1 VNSQAAS
8 HQSGAGTGGIPS
20 ERRHDADDPISPEL
34 ALVDPE
40 LARRARARLDS
51 FDQPASRAPDV
62 DADPKSR
69 VAPRRD
75 TRPTSRRGRVVVAA
89 LAVITGL
96 AGAGFTAAKL
106 TGENSRV
113 FARGSLPGGS
123 VAVRPQ
129 ETNESTGKALQRKPA
144 TRAHAVS
151 PQGAKRGRRARPGT
165 SKAGRPALQR
175 KRSAGSGNPGTP
187 PSSASQ
193 VGGPSAP
200 VFSWVAVRG
209 ASYYDFELFRGAERV
224 FTSRPRQPRLTLPST
239 WTYGG
244 RRFSRAPGSY
254 RWLVRPVFHANT
266 KTRYGP
272 AIVSAKLVLH
282 R

>member
-1 VNSQAAS
+1 MSSQAGS
-8 HQSGAGTGGIPS
+8 HQAGTGTGTTPP

-40 LARRARARLDS
+40 LARRARARLAS
-51 FDQPASRAPDV
+51 FDQPGPRAPDV
-62 DADPKSR
+62 DAEPKSR
-69 VAPRRD
+69 VAPRSD
-75 TRPTSRRGRVVVAA
+75 TRATSRRGRVVLAA
-89 LAVITGL
+89 LAVMTGL

-106 TGENSRV
+106 TGEKSAV

-123 VAVRPQ
+123 VVVRPQ
-129 ETNESTGKALQRKPA
+129 ETSESTGKTLQRKPGARGHAASA
-144 TRAHAVS
+144 T
-151 PQGAKRGRRARPGT
+151 GADRRRARPAT
-165 SKAGRPALQR
+165 SKASRPGLQE
-175 KRSAGSGNPGTP
+175 KRTASTGNPGTP

-193 VGGPSAP
+193 AGGPTAP
-200 VFSWVAVRG
+200 VFSWVAVQG
-209 ASYYDFELFRGAERV
+209 ATYYDFELFRGAERV
-224 FTSRPRQPRLTLPST
+224 FTGRPREPRLTLPST
-239 WTYGG
+239 WTYAG
-244 RRFSRAPGSY
+244 RRFTRAPGSY

>member
-1 VNSQAAS
+1 VNFQVAS
-8 HQSGAGTGGIPS
+8 HQSGTGTGAIPPQ
-20 ERRHDADDPISPEL
+20 RRHDADDPISPEL

-40 LARRARARLDS
+40 LARRARAQLDS
-51 FDQPASRAPDV
+51 LGQPASRAPDF
-62 DADPKSR
+62 DAEPQSR

-75 TRPTSRRGRVVVAA
+75 TGATSRRARVVLAAVAVMA
-89 LAVITGL
+89 GL

-106 TGENSRV
+106 TGENSRL

-123 VAVRPQ
+123 VVVRPQ
-129 ETNESTGKALQRKPA
+129 ETSESTGKAPQRKPA
-144 TRAHAVS
+144 TRAHAAS
-151 PQGAKRGRRARPGT
+151 GAGADRRRRDRPGT
-165 SKAGRPALQR
+165 RKASRPGLQQ
-175 KRSAGSGNPGTP
+175 KRSASSGNAGTP
-187 PSSASQ
+187 PSSASK
-193 VGGPSAP
+193 VGGPTAP

-209 ASYYDFELFRGAERV
+209 ATYYDFELFRGAERV
-224 FTSRPRQPRLTLPST
+224 FTGRPRQPRLTLPST
-239 WTYGG
+239 WTYAG

-272 AIVSAKLVLH
+272 AIVSAKLVLP

>member
-1 VNSQAAS
+1 VSSQAAS
-8 HQSGAGTGGIPS
+8 HQSGAGTGAITS

-69 VAPRRD
+69 VVPQSN
-75 TRPTSRRGRVVVAA
+75 TRATSRRGRVVLAA
-89 LAVITGL
+89 LAVIAGL

-106 TGENSRV
+106 TGENSRL

-144 TRAHAVS
+144 TRAHAAS
-151 PQGAKRGRRARPGT
+151 PAGAERRRRARPGT
-165 SKAGRPALQR
+165 SKASRPALQR

-209 ASYYDFELFRGAERV
+209 ASNYDFELFRGAERV

-244 RRFSRAPGSY
+244 RSYSRAPGSY

-272 AIVSAKLVLH
+272 AIVSAKLVL
-282 R
+282 RR

>member
-1 VNSQAAS
+1 VSSQAAS
-8 HQSGAGTGGIPS
+8 HQSGAGTGAIPS
-20 ERRHDADDPISPEL
+20 ERRHDSDDPISPEL

-51 FDQPASRAPDV
+51 FGQPSSRAPDV

-69 VAPRRD
+69 VVPQSN
-75 TRPTSRRGRVVVAA
+75 TRATSRRGRVVLAA
-89 LAVITGL
+89 LVVITGL

-144 TRAHAVS
+144 TRAHPVS
-151 PQGAKRGRRARPGT
+151 PQGAERGRRARPGT

>member
-1 VNSQAAS
+1 M
-8 HQSGAGTGGIPS
+8 PS
-20 ERRHDADDPISPEL
+20 RERHDTDDPISPEL

-40 LARRARARLDS
+40 LARRARARLDW
-51 FDQPASRAPDV
+51 FDQPVSRAPDV
-62 DADPKSR
+62 DPEPKSRVAKSR
-69 VAPRRD
+69 VAPRSD
-75 TRPTSRRGRVVVAA
+75 TRATSRRGRVVLAA
-89 LAVITGL
+89 LVVMTGL

-106 TGENSRV
+106 TGENGPI

-129 ETNESTGKALQRKPA
+129 ETRESDGKTLQRKPA
-144 TRAHAVS
+144 ARGHAASAARAD
-151 PQGAKRGRRARPGT
+151 GRAN
-165 SKAGRPALQR
+165 KAGPPSLQQ
-175 KRSAGSGNPGTP
+175 KRSASPGNPGTP
-187 PSSASQ
+187 PSSASE
-193 VGGPSAP
+193 VGGPTAP

-209 ASYYDFELFRGAERV
+209 ATYYDFELFRGAERV
-224 FTSRPRQPRLTLPST
+224 FTARPRQPRLILPST
-239 WTYGG
+239 WTYAG